1 MLYYL
6 NKIYSRQKLIYCKK
20 KNFKGL
26 EDEEDEPMIED
37 SIKEK
42 LESSQEQDEPIVK
55 KPRSEETK
63 DLLSSAD
70 DKSRQTSIAQTSFED
85 ISDTKTN
92 ECDAKVEVLEDF
104 EAYEEMN
111 TAVTGT
117 FRSESM
123 ASIDGKNNIKLISQ
137 SINCYQTY

>member
-1 MLYYL
+1 M
-6 NKIYSRQKLIYCKK
+6 
-20 KNFKGL
+20 

>member
-1 MLYYL
+1 M
-6 NKIYSRQKLIYCKK
+6 
-20 KNFKGL
+20 

-42 LESSQEQDEPIVK
+42 LESSQEQDEPVVK

-70 DKSRQTSIAQTSFED
+70 DKSRQTSTAQTSFED
-85 ISDTKTN
+85 ISDTRTN

-117 FRSESM
+117 LRSESV
-123 ASIDGKNNIKLISQ
+123 ASVDGKK
-137 SINCYQTY
+137 